1 VQHFPSATRTSV
13 RVVLSTNQK
22 GAIAEAQVIAAAVE
36 LGMGVW
42 RPVVEGC
49 RYDLILEAGDRLLRT
64 QCKWANREN
73 DVVVV
78 RARTCRHTPRG
89 YVWTRYCAGEIDGIA
104 AWCPDTVEC
113 YFIPIGDIDGRACMH
128 LRLAPARNNQ
138 ELLVHW
144 AANYRLG
151 AIAQLGER
159 SAGSRK
165 VGGSNPPSSTSEGS
179 P

>member
-1 VQHFPSATRTSV
+1 MQPIPSVTRTSV

-22 GAIAEAQVIAAAVE
+22 GAIAEAQIIAAAIG
-36 LGMGVW
+36 LGI
-42 RPVVEGC
+42 PVLKPVNDGL
-49 RYDLILEAGDRLLRT
+49 RYDIVFDLGSRLVRT
-64 QCKWANREN
+64 QCKWANREH

-78 RARTCRHTPRG
+78 RGRTSRHTPRG
-89 YVWTRYCAGEIDGIA
+89 YVTTTYSASEIDGIA
-104 AWCPDTVEC
+104 AWCAGTNEC

-144 AANYRLG
+144 AADYRLG

-165 VGGSNPPSSTSEGS
+165 VGGSNPPSSTSEG
-179 P
+179 PR

>member
-1 VQHFPSATRTSV
+1 
-13 RVVLSTNQK
+13 VLTTNQK

-64 QCKWANREN
+64 QCKWANRKN

-78 RARTCRHTPRG
+78 RGRTCRHTPRG
-89 YVWTRYCAGEIDGIA
+89 YVWSTYSAAEIDGIA
-104 AWCPDTVEC
+104 AWCPDTAEC
-113 YFIPIGDIDGRACMH
+113 YFIPIADMDGQGHLH

-138 ELLVHW
+138 ELLVHG
-144 AANYRLG
+144 AAQYRLG

-159 SAGSRK
+159 RAGSAK
-165 VGGSNPPSSTSEGS
+165 AGGSSPPSSILEG
-179 P
+179 PFR

>member
-1 VQHFPSATRTSV
+1 M
-13 RVVLSTNQK
+13 LSTNQK
-22 GAIAEAQVIAAAVE
+22 GAIAEAHITAEAVK
-36 LGMGVW
+36 LGMQVW
-42 RPVVEGC
+42 RPAVEGC

-73 DVVVV
+73 DVVAV
-78 RARTCRHTPRG
+78 RGRTCRHTPRG
-89 YVWTRYCAGEIDGIA
+89 YVRTSYSAAEIDGIA
-104 AWCPDTVEC
+104 AWCPDTAEC
-113 YFIPIGDIDGRACMH
+113 YFIPIGEIAGRSGMY

-144 AANYRLG
+144 AAQYRLG

-179 P
+179 S

>member
-1 VQHFPSATRTSV
+1 L
-13 RVVLSTNQK
+13 VLSTNQK
-22 GAIAEAQVIAAAVE
+22 GAIAEAQVTAAAIS
-36 LGMGVW
+36 LGIPVLK
-42 RPVVEGC
+42 PVVDGL
-49 RYDLILEAGDRLLRT
+49 RYDLVLDLGTRLVRT
-64 QCKWANREN
+64 QCKWANRKN

-89 YVWTRYCAGEIDGIA
+89 YVWTTYSAAEIDGIA
-104 AWCPDTVEC
+104 AWCPDTAEC
-113 YFIPIGDIDGRACMH
+113 YFIPIADVDGQGHLH

-144 AANYRLG
+144 AAKYRLG

-159 SAGSRK
+159 LAGSQK
-165 VGGSNPPSSTSEGS
+165 AGGSSPPSSTFEGS

>member
-1 VQHFPSATRTSV
+1 
-13 RVVLSTNQK
+13 VLSRNQK
-22 GAIAEAQVIAAAVE
+22 GAIAEAQVIAAAVK

-64 QCKWANREN
+64 QCKWANRGN
-73 DVVVV
+73 DVVVI
-78 RARTCRHTPRG
+78 RGRTSRHTPRG
-89 YVWTRYCAGEIDGIA
+89 YVRTSYSAAEIEGIA
-104 AWCPDTVEC
+104 GWCPDTAEC
-113 YFIPIGDIDGRACMH
+113 YFIPIGEIAGRRSMS

-138 ELLVHW
+138 KLLVHW
-144 AANYRLG
+144 AAKYRLG

-159 SAGSRK
+159 PAGSRQ
-165 VGGSNPPSSTSEGS
+165 VGGSSPPSSTSEGS